1 MNDFEDLLREE
12 LRRREPPA
20 GFAERVMARVPVK
33 RSGPFLMVRWRSAL
47 AIAAVLLVTI
57 SAGLFEYHRQVERAH
72 RAEEANRQLMFALKL
87 AAEKIQRVQ
96 NRVENSSA
104 AVKVDRD
111 EVKGEL

>member
-20 GFAERVMARVPVK
+20 GFAERVMARVPQ
-33 RSGPFLMVRWRSAL
+33 RRASFWTAYWRPL
-47 AIAAVLLVTI
+47 TAIAAVLVVAFSLGVF
-57 SAGLFEYHRQVERAH
+57 AYQRQVERAQK
-72 RAEEANRQLMFALKL
+72 AEAANRQLMFALKL

-96 NRVENSSA
+96 QRVQNSSA
-104 AVKVDRD
+104 TVKVDRE

>member
-20 GFAERVMARVPVK
+20 GFAERVMARVPQ
-33 RSGPFLMVRWRSAL
+33 RRASFWTAYWRPL
-47 AIAAVLLVTI
+47 TAIAAVLVVAFSLGVF
-57 SAGLFEYHRQVERAH
+57 AYQRQVERAQK
-72 RAEEANRQLMFALKL
+72 ANRQLMFALKL

-96 NRVENSSA
+96 QRVQNSSA
-104 AVKVDRD
+104 TVKVDRE